1 MSTGQIELKGMVMR
15 AAPAGEY
22 DRRIVLLT
30 RERGKITAFA
40 RGARKPGNALVAA
53 TVPFSFGTFS
63 VYEGKSA
70 YTCVSAEISN
80 YFEGLKTDFEGACY
94 GAYFMEFA
102 DYYAQENLDA
112 ADMLN
117 LLYVSLRMLERKEV
131 PDRLVRYAFEVRL
144 MVLGGE
150 FPMDVTQDESLLP
163 ATRQAFYHM
172 ITASVGRLFS
182 FQVPDEV
189 LEEIARRQD
198 QIRGKIVDRR
208 FKSLEILDTMF
219 MTISDY
225 T

>member
-1 MSTGQIELKGMVMR
+1 MR

-40 RGARKPGNALVAA
+40 RGARRPGSLLVAA
-53 TVPFSFGTFS
+53 TVPFAFGTFR
-63 VYEGKSA
+63 VYEGRSA

-102 DYYAQENLDA
+102 DYYARENLDA

-131 PDRLVRYAFEVRL
+131 PYAQVRYAFEVRL

-150 FPMDVTQDESLLP
+150 FPVDVTQDENLKV
-163 ATRQAFYHM
+163 AARQAFYHM
-172 ITASVGRLFS
+172 ITAPVGRLFS
-182 FQVPDEV
+182 FQVSGEV
-189 LEEIARRQD
+189 MEEIAVRQD
-198 QIRGKIVDRR
+198 RIRRKYVDRS
-208 FKSLEILDTMF
+208 FHSLEILETMVE
-219 MTISDY
+219 TISDF